1 MENKMSQKEALT
13 SAASYVTAGTAT
25 VVGFTF
31 NEWLTLGGLFFV
43 AATFVVNSIYKH
55 LHYKLAKKDSNV

>member
-1 MENKMSQKEALT
+1 MSQKEALT

-31 NEWLTLGGLFFV
+31 NEWLTLIGLFFV
-43 AATFVVNSIYKH
+43 VNSVYKH
-55 LHYKLAKKDSNV
+55 LHYKLAQKSGGVTK

>member
-1 MENKMSQKEALT
+1 MSQKEALT

-31 NEWLTLGGLFFV
+31 NEWLTLIGLFFV
-43 AATFVVNSIYKH
+43 AATFVVNSVYKH
-55 LHYKLAKKDSNV
+55 LHYKLAQKSGGVTK